1 MPSFVRRR
9 LRPGGGVG
17 RRPIQSFLVSV
28 GWWPAINDLVPVD
41 GGCPAAGRE

>member
-9 LRPGGGVG
+9 LRPVG

-28 GWWPAINDLVPVD
+28 GWWPANNDLVPVD